1 VVNRSR
7 LDITGS
13 RVRLRLASDE
23 RLVTLV
29 RRDVAAAFEALYD
42 RHSRELLAFCVYMLG
57 SSQDAE
63 DALQATYTS
72 AYRALVSSSRPVA
85 LRPWLFAIA
94 RNECLTVLRRR
105 RPVAELNGE
114 VAVWGD
120 PVKHSELREEMLEML
135 DGLRRLP
142 ERQRTALVLAEV
154 NDLSQSEIGAVLGVR
169 AAQVKAY
176 IYQARANLSSE
187 RKAREADCREI
198 REELSSARGAA
209 LLRGRLRRHVRACAG
224 CREYVDSVAHQRRQ
238 FGALTPL
245 LPALALKYRVIEQ
258 ALGLVASDPE
268 TYAGGAVVGGSAAAA
283 AAVEIAGGGAKA
295 VAVKVAVTVAAL
307 GASAG
312 VGVSMLD
319 VPEAHRQGHGA
330 AAGAST
336 TAASLRRAVAD
347 ADGSTVAE
355 GGSVAGKGGG
365 KPATGGSSRSGW
377 GRHAAGHPLR
387 PGRGGRAP
395 SPTPGS
401 EPGDSR
407 GAGREAGEAVHVR
420 GLSNSKSTPGENAER
435 RQEARNERK
444 REHEQERMQRR
455 EASGRGGE
463 SPGSGEERHLGRKE
477 HPGGG
482 SKGQKTEEELLLKH
496 EAGKQRREE
505 RKLRREEGAGQEEE
519 QPEASS
525 P

>member
-72 AYRALVSSSRPVA
+72 AYRALLSSSRPVA

-94 RNECLTVLRRR
+94 RNECLTILRRR

-114 VAVWGD
+114 VAIWGD

-209 LLRGRLRRHVRACAG
+209 LLRGRLRRHVRSCAG

-295 VAVKVAVTVAAL
+295 VAVKVAVTAAAL

-319 VPEAHRQGHGA
+319 VPEAHRQAQGP

-347 ADGSTVAE
+347 ADGSAAAE
-355 GGSVAGKGGG
+355 GMSVAGKGGEKAASG
-365 KPATGGSSRSGW
+365 TGSRF
-377 GRHAAGHPLR
+377 GRPRHTAGRPLR
-387 PGRGGRAP
+387 PGRGERPLSPP
-395 SPTPGS
+395 SGS
-401 EPGDSR
+401 EAGDS
-407 GAGREAGEAVHVR
+407 REAGEAVHVR
-420 GLSNSKSTPGENAER
+420 GLSSSKSTPGESAER

-444 REHEQERMQRR
+444 REHEQQRMERR

-463 SPGSGEERHLGRKE
+463 STENGEERHLGRKE

-482 SKGQKTEEELLLKH
+482 SKGRKTEEELLLKH

-505 RKLRREEGAGQEEE
+505 RKLHREEGAAQEE
-519 QPEASS
+519 QPEAGS